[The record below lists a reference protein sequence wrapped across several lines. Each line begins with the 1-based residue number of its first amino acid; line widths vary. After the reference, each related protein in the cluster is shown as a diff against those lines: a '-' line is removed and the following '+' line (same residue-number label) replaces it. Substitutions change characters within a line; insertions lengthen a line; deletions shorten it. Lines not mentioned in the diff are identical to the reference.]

1 MVGSHTSWA
10 VALALGEVGT
20 YSYRELAANRFTL
33 KSNIVIRPS
42 PIEDAKA
49 LKNSVRG
56 AACRLYFTDVRDRWN
71 WKA

>member
-20 YSYRELAANRFTL
+20 YSYRESAANCLAL

-56 AACRLYFTDVRDRWN
+56 AACHQYSADARDRSN